1 MLLVAS
7 QYPNHAAPLWNLP
20 GGRQR
25 PGELLEETL
34 RREFREETG
43 LAVRAKELAYI
54 SESYD
59 PRSGTHFLNATFE
72 VLAEA
77 EPAEAALPHDD
88 PKLVGLDWVAR
99 AELGRRITVAVVR
112 EPLDAYLRSAVESS
126 VESAAP
132 SGATCS
138 NPKRYFGFGVADVAI
153 EFAEPA

>member
-7 QYPNHAAPLWNLP
+7 RYPNHAAPLWNLP

-25 PGELLEETL
+25 HGELLEETL

-72 VLAEA
+72 VLADA
-77 EPAEAALPHDD
+77 EPAEAALPPGD

-112 EPLDAYLRSAVESS
+112 EPLNAYLEHV
-126 VESAAP
+126 AP
-132 SGATCS
+132 PS
-138 NPKRYFGFGVADVAI
+138 NRKRYFGFGVADVAI